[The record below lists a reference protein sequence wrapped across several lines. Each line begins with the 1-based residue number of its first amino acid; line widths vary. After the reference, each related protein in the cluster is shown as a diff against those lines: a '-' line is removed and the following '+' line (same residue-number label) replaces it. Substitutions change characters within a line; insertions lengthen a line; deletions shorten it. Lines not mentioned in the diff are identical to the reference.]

1 MSRQQNQQKLV
12 SFRDCEND
20 LMKISDELK
29 SGWSLINLVK
39 NGDYYVG
46 IMEFD
51 SQRAKNNDTLFIP
64 PRKKIRISK

>member
-1 MSRQQNQQKLV
+1 MPRQQNQQKLV
-12 SFRDCEND
+12 SFRDSEHD

-51 SQRAKNNDTLFIP
+51 SQFAKNSDTLFIP

>member
-12 SFRDCEND
+12 SFRDNEHD

-51 SQRAKNNDTLFIP
+51 SQHAKNNNTLFIP